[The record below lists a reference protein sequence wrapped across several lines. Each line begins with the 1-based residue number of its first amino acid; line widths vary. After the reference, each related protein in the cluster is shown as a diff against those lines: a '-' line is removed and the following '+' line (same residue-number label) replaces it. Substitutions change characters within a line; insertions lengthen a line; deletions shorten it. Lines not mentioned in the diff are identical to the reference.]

1 MIRKFHRMLFHLKD
15 RERLDI
21 APRMYA
27 ADYDSRQISP
37 DVAKVFAR
45 SAARSPENIQ
55 RLLKQYEVETIQELI
70 PLLPSRQRR
79 ARPRERFRAWIM
91 RMKGL
96 LPYDPLRPR
105 LRRLIEES
113 AIPEEGTLIYRSR
126 YPYDLEDSLKKGGD
140 SNGS

>member
-1 MIRKFHRMLFHLKD
+1 MIRKFRRMLFHLKA
-15 RERLDI
+15 REQLDI

-27 ADYDSRQISP
+27 AEYDSREISP

-79 ARPRERFRAWIM
+79 ANPRARFRMWMM
-91 RMKGL
+91 RMRGL

-105 LRRLIEES
+105 LRRLIEQS
-113 AIPEEGTLIYRSR
+113 AIPEDGTLIYRSR
-126 YPYDLEDSLKKGGD
+126 YPYEVEESKQKGGD
-140 SNGS
+140 QDA